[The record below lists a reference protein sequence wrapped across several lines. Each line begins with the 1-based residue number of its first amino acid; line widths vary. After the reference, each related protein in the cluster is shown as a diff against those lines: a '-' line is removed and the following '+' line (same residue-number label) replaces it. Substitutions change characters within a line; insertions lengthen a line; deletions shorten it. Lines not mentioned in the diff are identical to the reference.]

1 MQNLKET
8 IRLNLECGLSI
19 REVANRCSIS
29 RTTIRKYLDR
39 ILVMGLSWKEIEALP
54 DEHLESLVMRGS
66 GARKKEMMDQPDWPA
81 IYKELRRKGVT
92 LQLLWE
98 EYRIEHPD
106 GYQYSQFCF
115 LYQKWREVLDLPM
128 HQNHKA
134 GEKMFVDYCGQ
145 TMPITDR
152 ENGMIHSSQIFVA
165 VLGASNYTYAAA
177 FGSQSLPEWIMAH
190 VNAFQFFGGVPALIV
205 PDNLKSGIHLA
216 NRYEPDINRTY
227 EEMARHY
234 GCAIIPARVRKP
246 KDKAKVEKGV
256 QDVERRLLAPLRNRT
271 FFSIQALNETLAE
284 LLHEHN
290 RRPFQKMPGSRWSLF
305 EEIDK
310 PALKALPRY
319 SYEYAEWKKARVN
332 IDYHVDVNGHYYSVP
347 FQWANQNIDIR
358 ITVQAIECFHRTKR
372 IASHIRS
379 DRKGQYSTL
388 SDHMPKRHQEYAK
401 WTPDRLMGW
410 AEKTGIET
418 RRVVETIMASRPH
431 PQQGFRACLGL
442 MRLGKEYGSDRL
454 EAACRRALRM
464 KVVGFKSIDSILKR
478 NLDQQPIPEE
488 TPERPAI
495 QHDNIRGP
503 EYYR

>member
-1 MQNLKET
+1 MRK
-8 IRLNLECGLSI
+8 I
-19 REVANRCSIS
+19 REVLRLKWFCGLGDRDIAQSCGIS
-29 RTTIRKYLDR
+29 RSSVSKYCNR
-39 ILVMGLSWKEIEALP
+39 AKTAGLSWPLP
-54 DEHLESLVMRGS
+54 DTISDDVLEQMIIQTPNLI
-66 GARKKEMMDQPDWPA
+66 KETSDVPDWPTV
-81 IYKELRRKGVT
+81 YKELRRKGVT
-92 LQLLWE
+92 LHLLWE
-98 EYRIEHPD
+98 EYHVEHPD

-145 TMPITDR
+145 TVPITDR
-152 ENGMIHSSQIFVA
+152 ESGTIHPAQIFVA
-165 VLGASNYTYAAA
+165 VLGASNYTYAEA

-190 VNAFQFFGGVPALIV
+190 INAFRFFGGVPDLIV
-205 PDNLKSGIHLA
+205 PDNMKSGIQLA

-234 GCAIIPARVRKP
+234 GSAIIPAHVRKP

-271 FFSIQALNETLAE
+271 FFSIQALNEDLEA
-284 LLHEHN
+284 LLYDHN

-310 PALKALPRY
+310 PALKTLPRY
-319 SYEYAEWKKARVN
+319 PYEYAEWKKARVN
-332 IDYHVDVNGHYYSVP
+332 IDYHVEVNGHYYSVP
-347 FQWANQNIDIR
+347 FQWVNQNIDVR
-358 ITVQAIECFHRTKR
+358 MTVQAIECFHRTKR
-372 IASHIRS
+372 IASHLRS
-379 DRKGQYSTL
+379 DRKGQYSTI

-401 WTPDRLMGW
+401 WTPDRLMEW

-454 EAACRRALRM
+454 EAACKRALRM
-464 KVVGFKSIDSILKR
+464 NVVGFKSIDSILKR
-478 NLDQQPIPEE
+478 NLDQLPIPEE